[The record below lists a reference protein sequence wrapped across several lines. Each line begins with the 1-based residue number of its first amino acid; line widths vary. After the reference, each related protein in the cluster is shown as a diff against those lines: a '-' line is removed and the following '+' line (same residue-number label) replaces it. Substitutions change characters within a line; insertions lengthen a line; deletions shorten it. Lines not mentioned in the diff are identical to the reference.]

1 MPIFTKS
8 QYELISSILWCLPED
23 ICICDDAAGGMTNSS
38 ILIDV
43 KSKKYI
49 VRLPGKGSNELID
62 RKQEY
67 RIYNFLHNIKYDN
80 LTVFISPDGMKI
92 TKCITNP
99 RNCDPNKPTDVMA
112 CMTKLREFHEL
123 ELRPNVEYFSLTANI
138 DRYRELAKIRNHTPC
153 QKYEEVYNRCLQIAA
168 WIERLPR
175 KCCLCQID
183 ANPDNAVFAGSSG
196 IPTLIDWEYAG
207 LQDPHVDIA
216 MWATYCNYSIEQFNT
231 IIHNYFRK
239 DVDNDTRHKIYGYA
253 ALAGMLWYNWCIY
266 KQNCGVTY
274 GDYMRFQFEYADKYS
289 DIVLR
294 YIKKTNND
302 AIAR

>member
-1 MPIFTKS
+1 MPTFTKS

-23 ICICDDAAGGMTNSS
+23 IRICDDAAGGMTNSS

-43 KSKKYI
+43 KSKKYM
-49 VRLPGKGSNELID
+49 VRLPGKGSNELIN

-67 RIYNFLHNIKYDN
+67 RIYNFLHNLKYDN

-92 TKCITNP
+92 TKYITNP
-99 RNCDPNKPTDVMA
+99 RNCDPNKSTDVMA

-175 KCCLCQID
+175 KRCLCQID

-216 MWATYCNYSIEQFNT
+216 MWATYCNYSTEQFNT
-231 IIHNYFRK
+231 IMSNYFCK
-239 DVDNDTRHKIYGYA
+239 DIDNDTRHKIYGYA

-274 GDYMRFQFEYADKYS
+274 GDYTNNQFEYADKYS

-294 YIKKTNND
+294 YIKNKE
-302 AIAR
+302 

>member
-1 MPIFTKS
+1 MPTFTKS

-23 ICICDDAAGGMTNSS
+23 IHICDDAAGGMTNSS

-49 VRLPGKGSNELID
+49 VRLPGKGSKELIN
-62 RKQEY
+62 RSQEY
-67 RIYNFLHNIKYDN
+67 RVYNFLHNLKYDN

-92 TKCITNP
+92 TKYITNP
-99 RNCDPNKPTDVMA
+99 RNCDPNKSTDVMA

-138 DRYRELAKIRNHTPC
+138 NRYRELAKIRNRTPH

-168 WIERLPR
+168 WIKRQPR

-183 ANPDNAVFAGSSG
+183 ANPDNAVFAGNSG

-216 MWATYCNYSIEQFNT
+216 MWATYCNYSMEQFNT
-231 IIHNYFRK
+231 IMSNYFCK
-239 DVDNDTRHKIYGYA
+239 DIDNNTRHKIYGYA

-274 GDYMRFQFEYADKYS
+274 GDYTNNQFEYADKYS

-294 YIKKTNND
+294 YIKNKE
-302 AIAR
+302 

>member
-1 MPIFTKS
+1 
-8 QYELISSILWCLPED
+8 
-23 ICICDDAAGGMTNSS
+23 MTNSS

-49 VRLPGKGSNELID
+49 VRLPGKGSKELIN
-62 RKQEY
+62 RSQEY
-67 RIYNFLHNIKYDN
+67 HVYNFLHNLKYDN

-92 TKCITNP
+92 TKYITNP
-99 RNCDPNKPTDVMA
+99 RNCDPNKSTDVMA

-138 DRYRELAKIRNHTPC
+138 DRYRELAKIRNHTPR

-168 WIERLPR
+168 WIERQPR

-216 MWATYCNYSIEQFNT
+216 MWATYCNYSTEQFNT
-231 IIHNYFRK
+231 IMSNYFCK
-239 DVDNDTRHKIYGYA
+239 DIDNDTRHKIYGYA

-274 GDYMRFQFEYADKYS
+274 GDYTNNQFEYADKYS

-294 YIKKTNND
+294 YIKNKE
-302 AIAR
+302 

>member
-1 MPIFTKS
+1 MPTFTKS

-49 VRLPGKGSNELID
+49 VRLPGKGSKELIN
-62 RKQEY
+62 RAQEY
-67 RIYNFLHNIKYDN
+67 RVYNFLHNLKYDN

-92 TKCITNP
+92 TKYITNP
-99 RNCDPNKPTDVMA
+99 RNCDPNESTDVMA

-138 DRYRELAKIRNHTPC
+138 DRYRELAKIRNHTPRV
-153 QKYEEVYNRCLQIAA
+153 KYEEVYNRCLQIAA
-168 WIERLPR
+168 WIERQPR

-216 MWATYCNYSIEQFNT
+216 MWATYCNYSTEQFST
-231 IIHNYFRK
+231 IISNYFCK
-239 DVDNDTRHKIYGYA
+239 DIDNVTRHKIYGYA

-274 GDYMRFQFEYADKYS
+274 GDYTNNQFEYADKYS

-294 YIKKTNND
+294 YIKNKE
-302 AIAR
+302 

>member
-1 MPIFTKS
+1 MPTFTKS
-8 QYELISSILWCLPED
+8 QYELVSSILWCLPED
-23 ICICDDAAGGMTNSS
+23 IRICDDAAGGMTNSS

-49 VRLPGKGSNELID
+49 VRLPGKGSNELIN

-67 RIYNFLHNIKYDN
+67 RVYNFLHDLKYDN

-92 TKCITNP
+92 TKYITNP
-99 RNCDPNKPTDVMA
+99 RNCDPNKSTDVMA

-138 DRYRELAKIRNHTPC
+138 DRYRELAKIRNHTPH

-183 ANPDNAVFAGSSG
+183 ANPDNAIFAGSSK
-196 IPTLIDWEYAG
+196 IPILIDWEYAG

-216 MWATYCNYSIEQFNT
+216 MWATYCNYNAAKFDA
-231 IIHNYFRK
+231 IINYYFCK
-239 DVDNDTRHKIYGYA
+239 DIDNNTRHKIYGYA

-274 GDYMRFQFEYADKYS
+274 GDYTNNQFEYADKYS

-294 YIKKTNND
+294 YIKNKE
-302 AIAR
+302 

>member
-1 MPIFTKS
+1 MPTFTKS

-23 ICICDDAAGGMTNSS
+23 IHICDDAAGGMTNSS

-49 VRLPGKGSNELID
+49 VRLPGKGSKELIN
-62 RKQEY
+62 RSQEY
-67 RIYNFLHNIKYDN
+67 RVYNFLHNLKYDN

-92 TKCITNP
+92 TKYITNP
-99 RNCDPNKPTDVMA
+99 RNCDPNKSTDVMA

-123 ELRPNVEYFSLTANI
+123 ELRPNIEYFSLTANI
-138 DRYRELAKIRNHTPC
+138 DRYRELAKIRNHAPC

-168 WIERLPR
+168 WIERQPR

-216 MWATYCNYSIEQFNT
+216 MWATYCNYSTEQFNT
-231 IIHNYFRK
+231 IMSNYFCK
-239 DVDNDTRHKIYGYA
+239 DIDNDTRHKIYGYA

-274 GDYMRFQFEYADKYS
+274 GDYTNNQFEYADKYS

-294 YIKKTNND
+294 YIKSKE
-302 AIAR
+302 

>member
-1 MPIFTKS
+1 MPTFTKS

-23 ICICDDAAGGMTNSS
+23 IHICDDAAGGMTNSS

-49 VRLPGKGSNELID
+49 VRLPGKGSKELIN
-62 RKQEY
+62 RSQEY
-67 RIYNFLHNIKYDN
+67 RVYNFLHNLKYDN

-92 TKCITNP
+92 TKYITNP
-99 RNCDPNKPTDVMA
+99 RNCDPNKSTDVMA

-168 WIERLPR
+168 WIERQPR

-216 MWATYCNYSIEQFNT
+216 MWATYCNYSTEQFNT
-231 IIHNYFRK
+231 IMSNYFCK
-239 DVDNDTRHKIYGYA
+239 DIDNDTRHKIYGYA

-274 GDYMRFQFEYADKYS
+274 GDYTNNQFEYADKYS
-289 DIVLR
+289 DIVLQ
-294 YIKKTNND
+294 YIKNKE
-302 AIAR
+302 